1 MLHQPLH
8 GKISAQQ
15 LSKNNDII
23 KNRFINA
30 GQLGV
35 DMTENEEKSK
45 QHSIKWTK
53 LKVSKKEAK

>member
-45 QHSIKWTK
+45 QHSIK
-53 LKVSKKEAK
+53 